1 MESTHCLRAQ
11 HVLVSSQGS
20 HRTVM
25 FDLGAQVLI
34 RIEFALSLCLSINMH
49 VYNISRE
56 ATLQASYLTKEMG
69 AKHDTPQR
77 SGKARQKN
85 AQLSLRG
92 FHRTTESI
100 KLLQSI

>member
-1 MESTHCLRAQ
+1 
-11 HVLVSSQGS
+11 
-20 HRTVM
+20 M

-85 AQLSLRG
+85 ALGVPLK
-92 FHRTTESI
+92 TTPG
-100 KLLQSI
+100 QN